1 MKQQLKRR
9 QASQRPTGASR
20 REFMR
25 IGLGGFSS
33 LSLPGLYQLQ
43 AAAESQGKTPEKPKK
58 ERTAVILVWCRGG
71 VSHLDTYDPKPDAAS
86 DYRGPFSPIATNTEG
101 LLLSELLPR
110 HAQISDKFTIL
121 RSITHTGGGH
131 PAGSLQVL
139 GGDPDRID
147 KRKPK
152 LPDFMSVANFLRRDS
167 NNALPNYVGI
177 NAITNYDSFQIAGP
191 TYLGPGAGPF
201 QIGGDPSAPDF
212 KVPNIGLTDTKQTE
226 RLAQRISLRQ
236 QFDQYRRDLDLD
248 GSMEAM
254 NQFEAQATNLL
265 TSKQAADAF
274 DLSREPEHIRE
285 RYGMHQWGQ
294 QCLMARRLVEAGVEI
309 ITTELSGKLC
319 GRVRNWDDH
328 AVNHHVFDAIKYRM
342 PFYDQAVTA
351 LIEDIYQRG
360 LNKRVL
366 VVVAGEFGRTP
377 RISYSKS
384 TGGGIGSGSAGT
396 TQPGRDHWPNAN
408 SMLFAGGNI
417 QTGQIIGA
425 TDGKGEGPIERAVG
439 PHDFLATIYSHLG
452 IDYANTFLPDFSG
465 RPTPIVMHGNAIP
478 ELTGRG

>member
-1 MKQQLKRR
+1 MVSGMKQKSSLK
-9 QASQRPTGASR
+9 QAETGSR
-20 REFMR
+20 REFLKL
-25 IGLGGFSS
+25 GLGG
-33 LSLPGLYQLQ
+33 LSLPALYQLQ
-43 AAAESQGKTPEKPKK
+43 AAQAANAEAPAGNK
-58 ERTAVILVWCRGG
+58 ERTAIILVWCRGG
-71 VSHLDTYDPKPDAAS
+71 VSHLDTFDPKPEAPS
-86 DYRGPFSPIATNTEG
+86 DYRGPYSPIATKTEG
-101 LLLSELLPR
+101 LFLSELLPR
-110 HAQISDKFTIL
+110 CAQISDKFTVL

-139 GGDPDRID
+139 GGDPDRVD

-152 LPDFMSVANFLRRDS
+152 LPDWMSVANFLRRDP
-167 NNALPNYVGI
+167 NKVLPNYVGV

-201 QIGGDPSAPDF
+201 QIQGDPSKPEF
-212 KVPNIGLTDTKQTE
+212 KVPNIGLSDAQQSE
-226 RLAQRISLRQ
+226 RLAKRISLRQ
-236 QFDQYRRDLDLD
+236 QFDQLRRDLDLE
-248 GSMEAM
+248 GAM
-254 NQFEAQATNLL
+254 QAMDQFEAQATNLL
-265 TSKQAADAF
+265 TSKQAAQAF
-274 DLSREPEHIRE
+274 DLTQEPQHIRD

-309 ITTELSGKLC
+309 ITTELSGPLC
-319 GRVRNWDDH
+319 GRVSNWDDH
-328 AVNHHVFDAIKYRM
+328 AVNHHVFDAIKYRA
-342 PFYDQAVTA
+342 PFFDQAVTA
-351 LIEDIYQRG
+351 LIEDIYARG
-360 LNKRVL
+360 LDKRVL
-366 VVVAGEFGRTP
+366 VIVGGEFGRTP

-425 TDGKGEGPIERAVG
+425 TDAKGEGPIARAVG

-465 RPTPIVMHGNAIP
+465 RPTPIVMHGQAIP
-478 ELTGRG
+478 ELAGRA

>member
-1 MKQQLKRR
+1 MKQQLNRR
-9 QASQRPTGASR
+9 QSNQRSQGASR

-43 AAAESQGKTPEKPKK
+43 AAAESQKKTPATPKK

-101 LLLSELLPR
+101 LLISELLPR
-110 HAQISDKFTIL
+110 HAQISDKYTIL

-131 PAGSLQVL
+131 SAGSLQVL

-152 LPDFMSVANFLRRDS
+152 LPDFMSVANYLRRDS

-201 QIGGDPSAPDF
+201 QISGDPSAPDF
-212 KVPNIGLTDTKQTE
+212 KVPNIGLTDAKQTA

-274 DLSREPEHIRE
+274 DLTREPQHIRE

-319 GRVRNWDDH
+319 GRVQNWDDH

-360 LNKRVL
+360 LDKRVL

-425 TDGKGEGPIERAVG
+425 TDGKGEGPVERAVG

-478 ELTGRG
+478 ELAGRA

>member
-1 MKQQLKRR
+1 MKQHSNRR
-9 QASQRPTGASR
+9 QDSQRATGASR

-33 LSLPGLYQLQ
+33 LTLPGLYQLQ
-43 AAAESQGKTPEKPKK
+43 AAAESQDKATAKPKK

-86 DYRGPFSPIATNTEG
+86 DYRGPFSPIATKTEG

-110 HAQISDKFTIL
+110 HAQISDKFTVL

-147 KRKPK
+147 KRTPK

-167 NNALPNYVGI
+167 HNALPNYVGI

-201 QIGGDPSAPDF
+201 QINGDPSSPDF
-212 KVPNIGLTDTKQTE
+212 KVPNIGLTDARQTE

-254 NQFEAQATNLL
+254 DQFEAQATNLL
-265 TSKQAADAF
+265 TSKRAADAF
-274 DLSREPEHIRE
+274 DLTAEPQHIRE

-319 GRVRNWDDH
+319 GRVSNWDDH

-360 LNKRVL
+360 LDKRVL

-377 RISYSKS
+377 RISYAQS

-425 TDGKGEGPIERAVG
+425 TDAKGEGPIERAVG

-478 ELTGRG
+478 ELAGRA